1 MHVSRIENSLRRAGG
16 PSASA
21 RATECRR
28 TELAVMLDLTCVRL
42 RNRRLK
48 VGPGAPSLGDSPSG
62 IRRRHSPPGS
72 AVLGYR
78 DRLARKVVRLP
89 PRWGAARPAWTSAT
103 ARSSWWCRLGCIASR
118 VLDCKWLGY
127 GRSRKPLHR
136 NAFAIPQHRGIG
148 AGSAPGWQPLERA
161 RRCPFR
167 CTDPL
172 RRVTSDGYQWG
183 GRPRIVP

>member
-42 RNRRLK
+42 RNRWLK

-72 AVLGYR
+72 ARTRIPRSFGPQGCSAPTALGR
-78 DRLARKVVRLP
+78 CAAGVDVSNCEVIVVVPVRLHCLKGP
-89 PRWGAARPAWTSAT
+89 
-103 ARSSWWCRLGCIASR
+103 
-118 VLDCKWLGY
+118 
-127 GRSRKPLHR
+127 
-136 NAFAIPQHRGIG
+136 
-148 AGSAPGWQPLERA
+148 
-161 RRCPFR
+161 
-167 CTDPL
+167 
-172 RRVTSDGYQWG
+172 
-183 GRPRIVP
+183 